1 MSYYL
6 HHVPGRLRVKS
17 PAVKGKKRVADEVLS
32 LLKGIDGVDNVDVNL
47 TTGSLLINYDP
58 EQVHRDDIVY
68 ALHGN
73 GYFDPSKAT
82 TNDQYIHNAASKFLS
97 LVSMFI

>member
-6 HHVPGRLRVKS
+6 HHIPGRMRVKS
-17 PAVKGKKRVADEVLS
+17 PVVKGKKRVADEVLS
-32 LLKGIDGVDNVDVNL
+32 LLKGIDGIGNVDVNL
-47 TTGSLLINYDP
+47 TTGSLLISYDP
-58 EQVHRDDIVY
+58 EQVKKDDIVY

-82 TNDQYIHNAASKFLS
+82 TNDQYMHNAASKFLTFA
-97 LVSMFI
+97 SMFI

>member
-6 HHVPGRLRVKS
+6 HHVPGRIRVKS
-17 PAVKGKKRVADEVLS
+17 PIVKGKKRVADEVLS
-32 LLKGIDGVDNVDVNL
+32 LLKEIDGVDNVDVNL

-73 GYFDPSKAT
+73 GYFDPSKAI
-82 TNDQYIHNAASKFLS
+82 TNDQYIQKAASKFLT
-97 LVSMFI
+97 LASMFI